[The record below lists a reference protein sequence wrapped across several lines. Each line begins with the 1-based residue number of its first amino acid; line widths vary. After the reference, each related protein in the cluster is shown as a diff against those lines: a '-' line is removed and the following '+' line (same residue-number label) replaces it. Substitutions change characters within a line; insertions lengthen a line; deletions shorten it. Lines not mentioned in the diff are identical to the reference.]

1 MMTQEPQETHTAT
14 QAASTGGAIQAASSG
29 ESIIEVRHL
38 SKAFGTN
45 QVLRDIDFQ
54 VHPGDVTSI
63 IGASGSGKSTLLRC
77 INRLET
83 ASSGEI
89 LYHGKSIFD
98 RGLSQAKYRSKVG
111 MVFQSFN
118 LFNNMTVLKNCMI
131 GQVKVLGRSPGEAR
145 EKALEY
151 LEKVGM
157 LPYINA
163 RPRQLSGGQ
172 KQRVAISRALA
183 MDPEVLLFDEPTSAL
198 DPEMVGE
205 VIEVMRRLAEEGMTM
220 LVVTHEMAFARTVS
234 KNVVFMAEGIIEE
247 QGSPEQIFASPRRE
261 RTRDFLARYL

>member
-1 MMTQEPQETHTAT
+1 MSEVNTADNT
-14 QAASTGGAIQAASSG
+14 SD
-29 ESIIEVRHL
+29 EIITVRHL
-38 SKAFGTN
+38 SKSFGTHE
-45 QVLRDIDFQ
+45 VLKDINFS
-54 VHPGDVTSI
+54 VRPGDVASI

-77 INRLET
+77 INLLET
-83 ASSGEI
+83 PTSGEI
-89 LYHGKSIFD
+89 LYHGTDILDHSMKK
-98 RGLSQAKYRSKVG
+98 AKYRSKVG

-131 GQVKVLGRSPGEAR
+131 GQMKVLGRSREESR
-145 EKALEY
+145 EKALHY
-151 LEKVGM
+151 LDKVGM
-157 LPYINA
+157 SPFLNA
-163 RPRQLSGGQ
+163 KPRQLSGGQ

-205 VIEVMRRLAEEGMTM
+205 VIAVMKQLAQEGMTM

-234 KNVVFMAEGIIEE
+234 KNVVFMADGVIAE
-247 QGSPEQIFASPRRE
+247 QGAPEQLFQHPQRE